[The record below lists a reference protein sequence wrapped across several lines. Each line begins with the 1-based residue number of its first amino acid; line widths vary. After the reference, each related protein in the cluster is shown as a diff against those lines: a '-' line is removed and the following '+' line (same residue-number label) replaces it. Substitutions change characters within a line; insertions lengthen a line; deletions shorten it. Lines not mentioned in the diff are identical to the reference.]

1 VAKNKKIVLAPDCED
16 VRLHIDRTL
25 LSRVI
30 GNLVKNA
37 LEAESA
43 GATVTLGCK
52 KTGDGAAF
60 TVHNPAQMPEDS
72 RLQVFQ
78 RSFSTKGAGRGLGT
92 YSIRLL
98 TEKYLKGKV
107 SFTTGPEGTAFTA
120 EYPAAF

>member
-1 VAKNKKIVLAPDCED
+1 VGKNKKLVVSADCED
-16 VRLHIDRTL
+16 ARIKTDKTL

-37 LEAESA
+37 LEAEAA
-43 GATVTLGCK
+43 GATVTLNCK
-52 KTGDGAAF
+52 KSGDGAVF
-60 TVHNPAQMPEDS
+60 TVHNPGQMPEDS

-98 TEKYLKGKV
+98 TVRYLKGKV
-107 SFTTGPEGTAFTA
+107 SFTTGDSGTTFLA
-120 EYPAAF
+120 EYPATL

>member
-1 VAKNKKIVLAPDCED
+1 MPKNKEIEVLGACYDAHIKTDKI
-16 VRLHIDRTL
+16 L

-30 GNLVKNA
+30 GNLLKNA
-37 LEAESA
+37 LEAESP
-43 GATVTLGCK
+43 GAKITLSCE
-52 KTGDGAAF
+52 KTADGAAF
-60 TVHNPAQMPEDS
+60 IVHNPACMPENS

-107 SFTTGPEGTAFTA
+107 SFTTGPEGTIFRV
-120 EYPAAF
+120 EYPALI